1 MPEKLTKF
9 TEQELKQRKIG
20 TFLPEGVVDEK
31 QTQRKTKLQTYAT
44 EGVTASYNSL
54 LKSFAVLLL
63 DAENAKFPDFY
74 DRRTAEKC
82 AQIMMDTY
90 LLRGSRG
97 EKCEIPNQ
105 VHLYEIKKETDKEG
119 IELYDATLFEEKG
132 GVSENEKL
140 RWIFENMQV
149 AGIEPADAPSI
160 GAYTLLMELRENK
173 QARQKFYDSLWP
185 KLMAKED
192 AEKTGKLEDTGKTTI
207 ELVDRLLEALPEET
221 NG

>member
-1 MPEKLTKF
+1 MADKLTKF

-20 TFLPEGVVDEK
+20 TFMDPDSTDEQ
-31 QTQRKTKLQTYAT
+31 QTKFQTKMQTYAT
-44 EGVTASYNSL
+44 EGVTKSYKSL
-54 LKSFAVLLL
+54 EKSFSVLLMNNE
-63 DAENAKFPDFY
+63 DPKYDY
-74 DRRTAEKC
+74 HDRRSAAKC

-97 EKCEIPNQ
+97 EKSEIPNQ
-105 VHLYEIKKETDKEG
+105 VHLYEIKKETDKTG
-119 IELYDATLFEEKG
+119 IELYDAELFEEKG

-149 AGIEPADAPSI
+149 AGIEPADSPSI
-160 GAYTLLMELRENK
+160 GAYTLLMQLRENQ

-192 AEKTGKLEDTGKTTI
+192 AEKTGKLEDTGKDTI
-207 ELVDRLLEALPEET
+207 DLIDRLIEALPEGE
-221 NG
+221 